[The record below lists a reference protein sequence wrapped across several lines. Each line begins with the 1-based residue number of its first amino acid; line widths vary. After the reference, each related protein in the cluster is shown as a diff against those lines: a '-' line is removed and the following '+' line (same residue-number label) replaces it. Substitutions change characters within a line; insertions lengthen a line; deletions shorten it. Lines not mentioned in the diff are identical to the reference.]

1 MKRPDPSRPASSNKK
16 VGTSV
21 PSRPK
26 PDAPSASASN
36 SDARA
41 QTASSLTPAS
51 RSPRVLI
58 RIASLLWSTLKAYFN
73 DKVPRLG
80 AALAFYTTI
89 AVAPLLMLA
98 IAVAKIFFKDENAR
112 QRVIGQI
119 DQLVGGAASQA
130 IASVQP
136 AQPGQDATSI
146 ATWVGLATLL
156 FGGLGVFVHLQ
167 DALNTIWRASEHA
180 GENWRQVLK
189 RRLFSFGTVV
199 ATGFVMLVSL
209 TLSAALTWLG
219 ENARA
224 WADWPAGVWETFN
237 FVLSFVVIAYLF
249 AMIFKLLPDVYVRWR
264 DVWTGAAVTALL
276 FVAGKTALGIYL
288 ARSSVTS
295 AYGAAG
301 SVIALLLW
309 CYYAAQIL
317 FFGAEFT
324 RVHAATQGGRIPL
337 PKESTPA

>member
-1 MKRPDPSRPASSNKK
+1 MKPRPARSEARRRSALLRI
-16 VGTSV
+16 GALFW
-21 PSRPK
+21 
-26 PDAPSASASN
+26 DA
-36 SDARA
+36 
-41 QTASSLTPAS
+41 
-51 RSPRVLI
+51 
-58 RIASLLWSTLKAYFN
+58 LKAYLN

-98 IAVAKIFFKDENAR
+98 VAVAKIFFQDENAR
-112 QRVIGQI
+112 QRIIGEI
-119 DQLVGGAASQA
+119 DLLVGGDASRA

-136 AQPGQDATSI
+136 AVPGDDATSL
-146 ATWVGLATLL
+146 ATWVGIATLL
-156 FGGLGVFVHLQ
+156 VGGLAVFAHLQ
-167 DALNTIWRASEHA
+167 DALNTIWRAPVHT
-180 GENWRQVLK
+180 GETWRQML
-189 RRLFSFGTVV
+189 RRRVFSFGTVI

-209 TLSAALTWLG
+209 TLSAALTWFG

-224 WADWPAGVWETFN
+224 WAEWPTGVWETFN
-237 FVLSFVVIAYLF
+237 FLLSFGVITYLF
-249 AMIFKLLPDVYVRWR
+249 AIMFKLLPDVYVRWR

-276 FVAGKTALGIYL
+276 FVAGKTGLAFYL

-301 SVIALLLW
+301 SLIALLLW

-324 RVHAATQGGRIPL
+324 RVHAVTRGGRIPL

>member
-1 MKRPDPSRPASSNKK
+1 MK
-16 VGTSV
+16 
-21 PSRPK
+21 
-26 PDAPSASASN
+26 
-36 SDARA
+36 
-41 QTASSLTPAS
+41 PAS
-51 RSPRVLI
+51 RSRSNSRPKKSSSFAAPEATARPPSLLT
-58 RIASLLWSTLKAYFN
+58 RIASLLWSTVKAYFN

-89 AVAPLLMLA
+89 AVAPLLVLA
-98 IAVAKIFFKDENAR
+98 VAVAKIFFKDENAR
-112 QRVIGQI
+112 QRIIGQI
-119 DQLVGGAASQA
+119 DQLVGGTASQA
-130 IASVQP
+130 IAAVEP
-136 AQPGQDATSI
+136 AQPGQDATAI
-146 ATWVGLATLL
+146 ATWVSLATLL
-156 FGGLGVFVHLQ
+156 VGGLGVFVHLQ
-167 DALNTIWRASEHA
+167 DALNTIWRAPEHT
-180 GENWRQVLK
+180 GETWRQMVK

-209 TLSAALTWLG
+209 TLSAALTWVG

-224 WADWPAGVWETFN
+224 WTDWPTGVWETVN
-237 FVLSFVVIAYLF
+237 FLLSFAVIAYLF
-249 AMIFKLLPDVYVRWR
+249 AMIFKLLPDVSVRWR

-276 FVAGKTALGIYL
+276 FVAGQTVLGLYL

-301 SVIALLLW
+301 SAIALLIW

-324 RVHAATQGGRIPL
+324 RVHAVTRGGRVPL